1 MMAIHD
7 FALSILVGSVT
18 ALIATVQHPSN
29 SAVRQYSMLASH
41 ALTGL
46 ASGFFMLEH
55 FGITHIVEPGLRDYL
70 IIGTLA
76 WFGIGI
82 IALTVDLYFNFDTL
96 KDDPSYAMFGRSGL
110 ATGLLLL
117 GIFAMTALT
126 IAWYQVDP
134 QILATRGNV
143 TFLYATPNPQA
154 ISALDCLLFALDQT
168 QKAMLFDISEV
179 YQFGITDLGNNPQ
192 HYSFSTLC
200 LVYRTFFSIFVIAIA
215 LRLMR

>member
-1 MMAIHD
+1 MLTILEFAYAILIG
-7 FALSILVGSVT
+7 AVT
-18 ALIATVQHPSN
+18 AVIVTVQTPSN
-29 SAVRQYSMLASH
+29 SAIRQNAMLANH
-41 ALTGL
+41 VLTGMAATL
-46 ASGFFMLEH
+46 FLLEH
-55 FGITHIVEPGLRDYL
+55 FGITHVVDPAYRDFL

-76 WFGIGI
+76 LLGVGV
-82 IALTVDLYFNFDTL
+82 IALNVDLYFNFDML
-96 KDDPSYAMFGRSGL
+96 KDDPSYAMLGRSGL
-110 ATGLLLL
+110 AAGMLLLSIL
-117 GIFAMTALT
+117 AMTALT

-200 LVYRTFFSIFVIAIA
+200 LVYRTYFSIFVIAIA

>member
-1 MMAIHD
+1 MMTIYD
-7 FALSILVGSVT
+7 FAFSILIGSVT
-18 ALIATVQHPSN
+18 AVIATLQYPSN
-29 SAVRQYSMLASH
+29 SAVRQYAMLASH
-41 ALTGL
+41 TLTGL
-46 ASGFFMLEH
+46 VTGLFMLEH
-55 FGITHIVEPGLRDYL
+55 FGVTHVVDPAHRDFL
-70 IIGTLA
+70 ILGTLA

-82 IALTVDLYFNFDTL
+82 MALTVDLYFNFDTL
-96 KDDPSYAMFGRSGL
+96 KDDPSYALFGRSGL
-110 ATGLLLL
+110 AIGLMLM
-117 GIFAMTALT
+117 GIAAMTALT

-143 TFLYATPNPQA
+143 TFLYATSNPQA

-179 YQFGITDLGNNPQ
+179 YQFGITDPGNNPQ

-200 LVYRTFFSIFVIAIA
+200 LVYRTYFSIFVIAIA

>member
-1 MMAIHD
+1 MLTIFD
-7 FALSILVGSVT
+7 FAFVLLVGAVT
-18 ALIATVQHPSN
+18 GTIATVQQPSN
-29 SAVRQYSMLASH
+29 SAVRQFAMLASH
-41 ALTGL
+41 ILTSI
-46 ASGFFMLEH
+46 ASAMFMLEH
-55 FGITHIVEPGLRDYL
+55 FGITQVVDPAHRDFL

-76 WFGIGI
+76 WLGIGI
-82 IALTVDLYFNFDTL
+82 IALTVDLYFNIDKL
-96 KDDPSYAMFGRSGL
+96 KDDPSYAMFGRGGL
-110 ATGLLLL
+110 AAGMLML

-200 LVYRTFFSIFVIAIA
+200 LVYRTYFSIFVIAIA

>member
-1 MMAIHD
+1 MLTIFE
-7 FALSILVGSVT
+7 FAVCILIGSVT
-18 ALIATVQHPSN
+18 AIIATVQHPSN
-29 SAVRQYSMLASH
+29 SAIRQNAMLASH
-41 ALTGL
+41 VLSSIVTAL
-46 ASGFFMLEH
+46 FILEH
-55 FGITHIVEPGLRDYL
+55 FGITQLVDPAYRDFL
-70 IIGTLA
+70 IIGILA
-76 WFGIGI
+76 WSGIGVI
-82 IALTVDLYFNFDTL
+82 ILTVDLYFNIDTL

-110 ATGLLLL
+110 AAGMMML
-117 GIFAMTALT
+117 GILAMTALT

-179 YQFGITDLGNNPQ
+179 YQFGITDLGNNPK

-200 LVYRTFFSIFVIAIA
+200 LVYRTYFSIFVIAIA
-215 LRLMR
+215 LRLVR

>member
-7 FALSILVGSVT
+7 FALSILVGSLA

-41 ALTGL
+41 VLTGL
-46 ASGFFMLEH
+46 ASGLFMLEH
-55 FGITHIVEPGLRDYL
+55 FGITHVVEPELRDYL

-110 ATGLLLL
+110 ATGMLVL

-134 QILATRGNV
+134 NILATRGNV
-143 TFLYATPNPQA
+143 TFLHATANPQA
-154 ISALDCLLFALDQT
+154 ISALDCFLFALDQT

-200 LVYRTFFSIFVIAIA
+200 LVYRTYFSIFVIAIA

>member
-1 MMAIHD
+1 MLTIFE
-7 FALSILVGSVT
+7 FAFVLLIGSVT
-18 ALIATVQHPSN
+18 AVIATVQQPSN
-29 SAVRQYSMLASH
+29 SAVRQYAMLASH
-41 ALTGL
+41 VLTGMA
-46 ASGFFMLEH
+46 ASLFFLEH
-55 FGITHIVEPGLRDYL
+55 YGITHVVEPSQRDFL

-76 WFGIGI
+76 WLGIGI
-82 IALTVDLYFNFDTL
+82 IVLTVDLYFNFDTL

-110 ATGLLLL
+110 AAGMLML
-117 GIFAMTALT
+117 GIIAMTALT

-134 QILATRGNV
+134 QILATRGNL

-179 YQFGITDLGNNPQ
+179 YQFGITDLANNPQ

-200 LVYRTFFSIFVIAIA
+200 LVYRTYFSIFVIAIA

>member
-1 MMAIHD
+1 MLTIFE
-7 FALSILVGSVT
+7 FAVCILIGSVT
-18 ALIATVQHPSN
+18 AVIATVQNPSN
-29 SAVRQYSMLASH
+29 SAIRQNAMLASH
-41 ALTGL
+41 VLSSIVTAL
-46 ASGFFMLEH
+46 FILEH
-55 FGITHIVEPGLRDYL
+55 FGITQLVDPAYRDFL
-70 IIGTLA
+70 IIGILA
-76 WFGIGI
+76 WSGIGVI
-82 IALTVDLYFNFDTL
+82 ILTVDLYFNIDTL

-110 ATGLLLL
+110 AAGMMML
-117 GIFAMTALT
+117 GIIAMTALT

-200 LVYRTFFSIFVIAIA
+200 LVYRTYFSIFVIAIA